1 MVTKKRAGLW
11 KVIKNA
17 RIQEQVPLIGINTDG
32 RILTSRGIMD
42 QKPEA
47 TVIFFDG
54 VDPPEI
60 FTAFSASGTFEDQ
73 GESPFNE
80 WPGP

>member
-1 MVTKKRAGLW
+1 
-11 KVIKNA
+11 
-17 RIQEQVPLIGINTDG
+17 
-32 RILTSRGIMD
+32 MD

-47 TVIFFDG
+47 TISFFDG
-54 VDPPEI
+54 VDKPEI
-60 FTAFSASGTFEDQ
+60 FTAFSALETFEDQ